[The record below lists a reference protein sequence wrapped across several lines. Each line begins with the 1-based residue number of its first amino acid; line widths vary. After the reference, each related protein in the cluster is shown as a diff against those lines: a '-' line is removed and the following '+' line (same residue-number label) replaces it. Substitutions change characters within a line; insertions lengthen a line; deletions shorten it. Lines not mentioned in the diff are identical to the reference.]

1 MPRKLMTIVAWA
13 LLAFIACATISSM
26 QSRPTLLASP
36 ELERLAAFEM
46 LGLLFCLAY
55 PRHFI
60 LICLVVLGSAVLLE
74 IAQHL
79 TPDRHGRIRDAIIK
93 VVGGALGIAAGRAI
107 LYFPQMIRRF
117 QK

>member
-1 MPRKLMTIVAWA
+1 
-13 LLAFIACATISSM
+13 
-26 QSRPTLLASP
+26 
-36 ELERLAAFEM
+36 
-46 LGLLFCLAY
+46 
-55 PRHFI
+55 
-60 LICLVVLGSAVLLE
+60 LVVLGSAVLLE